1 MRSSSVHRVESPL
14 CLHDRK
20 KRRDSSIELLIARP
34 ERMEGLSKVG
44 YADIFPM
51 LANLGFNDNFS
62 CKRALHTPQV
72 MYGEEKT
79 RAM

>member
-1 MRSSSVHRVESPL
+1 
-14 CLHDRK
+14 
-20 KRRDSSIELLIARP
+20 
-34 ERMEGLSKVG
+34 MEGLSKVG